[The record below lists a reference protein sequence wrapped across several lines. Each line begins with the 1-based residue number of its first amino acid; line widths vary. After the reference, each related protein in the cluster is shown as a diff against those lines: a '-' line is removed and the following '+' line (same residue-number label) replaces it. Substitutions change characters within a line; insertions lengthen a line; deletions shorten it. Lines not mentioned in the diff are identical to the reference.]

1 MPNPSCPLD
10 ARQAVDL
17 YFMEHRAKLL
27 DIAAFLDRLDR
38 AAAGATDDVRLRAM
52 RQAIP
57 LLIDGEGDRARRIL
71 ELFSDHSAEP
81 IPAAHTQAAIGVDP
95 QGSYESTA
103 ATPQTT

>member
-1 MPNPSCPLD
+1 MPSPSCPLD
-10 ARQAVDL
+10 ARKAVDL

-38 AAAGATDDVRLRAM
+38 TAAAATDDVRLRAM

-81 IPAAHTQAAIGVDP
+81 IPEAHTQAAIGVDP
-95 QGSYESTA
+95 QGGYEAA